1 MSEMQSFLGLDEV
14 DTTGA
19 YDHLLGKVVEFR
31 DIDLSS
37 GSQLQSETTGMPISA
52 RFVKNDSGGTLAKN
66 LLVAWKS
73 GYVGT
78 RVGGLCAVSPARPA
92 GVVTSYAG
100 ATIADGANFWMII
113 SGPCKMVSDGASTMA
128 ITDQIT
134 PAGSG
139 KVKKVASGTAA
150 TLPGLFGEPMEA
162 VTNVDGTVF
171 RGNVWINC
179 C

>member
-1 MSEMQSFLGLDEV
+1 MTQMQAFIGLDQV

-19 YDHLLGKVVEFR
+19 YEHLLGKEVQFEDR
-31 DIDLSS
+31 NLASSEAMKPLLS
-37 GSQLQSETTGMPISA
+37 GMTITA

-66 LLVAWKS
+66 LAVAWKS

-92 GVVTSYAG
+92 GVVTPYAG
-100 ATIADGANFWMII
+100 ATIADGANFWVIVR
-113 SGPCKMVSDGASTMA
+113 GPCNVVSDGSATIA

-139 KVKKVASGTAA
+139 KIKKVASGTAA
-150 TLPGLFGEPMEA
+150 TLPGLFGETMEA
-162 VTNVDGTVF
+162 VTNVDGTVA
-171 RGNVWINC
+171 RANVWIN
-179 C
+179 